1 MVLTATL
8 GLIVVV
14 VVLVGLL
21 LTLVRGH
28 YRKHEGNKP
37 PGPMP
42 WPIFGSIHLL
52 APYESPFQGLT
63 ALAKQYGD
71 VYSITLGNTKCVV
84 VNSFQLIKEVLIT
97 KGSQFGDRP
106 NFIRFHKLFG
116 GDRNNCKSRD
126 LYNCL
131 AVLSHIHYLASKL
144 DTYSNDQTYV
154 MKVKALLGSFDH
166 TEVEVSSNNNLI
178 ICSL

>member
-28 YRKHEGNKP
+28 YGKHEGNKP

-42 WPIFGSIHLL
+42 WPIFGSLHLL

-63 ALAKQYGD
+63 ALAKVYGD

-126 LYNCL
+126 FCNCL
-131 AVLSHIHYLASKL
+131 SVMSHIHYLASKL
-144 DTYSNDQTYV
+144 DNYSNDQTYT
-154 MKVKALLGSFDH
+154 VKSA
-166 TEVEVSSNNNLI
+166 
-178 ICSL
+178 

>member
-1 MVLTATL
+1 MVVTATL

-21 LTLVRGH
+21 VTLIRGH
-28 YRKHEGNKP
+28 SGKHEGNRL
-37 PGPMP
+37 PGPKP
-42 WPIFGSIHLL
+42 WPIVGSLHLL
-52 APYESPFQGLT
+52 APYESPFQGLS
-63 ALAKQYGD
+63 ALAKVYGD
-71 VYSITLGNTKCVV
+71 VYSITLGTMPCVV

-126 LYNCL
+126 FFHSFSVT
-131 AVLSHIHYLASKL
+131 AHIHHLASKL
-144 DTYSNDQTYV
+144 GSYSNDQASI
-154 MKVKALLGSFDH
+154 MKTKPY
-166 TEVEVSSNNNLI
+166 
-178 ICSL
+178 